1 MAAVNTGNLVFL
13 ALCFLLALLALQR
26 TVSNRR
32 WLTLVVIVLPVA
44 FFTYRW
50 ARFKEQLLEWQLAA
64 GIAIVSNALFWI
76 VYGRTHPPGY
86 KGDITVLGMED
97 EE

>member
-1 MAAVNTGNLVFL
+1 MDPANSVFL
-13 ALCFLLALLALQR
+13 TIAFVLVLLAWQR
-26 TVSNRR
+26 TVSKRR
-32 WLTLVVIVLPVA
+32 WLTLLVIVVPVV
-44 FFTYRW
+44 FFTFRW
-50 ARFKEQLLEWQLAA
+50 ARFKKQLLEWQLAA